1 MKNILR
7 TKIDLF
13 GTPVIVCFGAKAFKK
28 VIKKEHGIK
37 DGTELLDSLGKYV
50 SSTHGLSVNIGN
62 WDRGYTKHA

>member
-13 GTPVIVCFGAKAFKK
+13 GVPVIVCFGAKAFKR

-37 DGTELLDSLGKYV
+37 DGTEFTNSIGKFVSLIPGSY
-50 SSTHGLSVNIGN
+50 THLTLPAIPPC
-62 WDRGYTKHA
+62 